1 MKKLIAVVLIALLL
15 VGCMSVFAGCTPR
28 EDTLKILNWAEYI
41 DEELCD
47 AFVKHISDTEDGR
60 TIKIRYTPVETN
72 EEMYTKIKRN
82 RDFDIVCP
90 SDYMIAKMISEN
102 LLNEVD
108 FANIPNAENT
118 SAFVKDLYKQYQS
131 VDIGKYAVGYTWG
144 TMGIIYNP
152 DLIKETL
159 GYTDA
164 QVEELVSSWNA
175 LWAKDPSGQTIDGLK
190 NKLTF
195 KNSIRDN
202 YFVASTYV
210 NGDASLANNISAA
223 NITKVKEALIAQK
236 AVSKFWE
243 VDLTRDEIIDKERN
257 ILLGLQWA
265 GDAQYSI
272 SEAAKNNMTLKYSVP
287 KEGSNVFFD
296 GWVIP
301 KSAKNQ
307 SLAEK
312 FLNFMCDVDNAAQN
326 MQYIGYSSTIIT
338 EEFFD
343 NDFIKAG
350 GILTDVSY
358 FLGLSTPVMK
368 VVNPTYY
375 PSLEVLNNCVVMLDF
390 GDAYRDVNKMWNEV
404 KSK

>member
-1 MKKLIAVVLIALLL
+1 MKKLIAIILVALLL
-15 VGCMSVFAGCTPR
+15 VGCMSVFAGCTSR

-41 DEELCD
+41 DEDLCD
-47 AFVKHISDTEDGR
+47 AFIKHISDTENGR
-60 TIKIRYTPVETN
+60 TVKIRYTSVETN

-90 SDYMIAKMISEN
+90 SDYMIAKMISED
-102 LLNEVD
+102 LLNKID
-108 FANIPNAENT
+108 FTNIPNAANT
-118 SAFVKDLYKQYQS
+118 SAFVKDLYKQYKGINI
-131 VDIGKYAVGYTWG
+131 DEYTVGYTWG

-152 DLIKETL
+152 ELIKEAL

-175 LWAKDPSGQTIDGLK
+175 LWAKDPSGQIINGLK
-190 NKLTF
+190 NKITF

-210 NGDASLANNISAA
+210 NGNASLANNTSAA
-223 NITKVKEALIAQK
+223 NITAVKDALREQK
-236 AVSKFWE
+236 SVSKFWE
-243 VDLTRDEIIDKERN
+243 VDLTRDEITDKSRD

-272 SEAAKNNMTLKYSVP
+272 SEAAKNGMTLKYSIP

-343 NDFIKAG
+343 NAFIKED
-350 GILTDVSY
+350 GIETDVSY
-358 FLGLSTPVMK
+358 FLGLSTPIMK

-375 PSLEVLNNCVVMLDF
+375 PSLEVLNTCVVMLDF
-390 GDAYRDVNKMWNEV
+390 GDDYRAVNKMWNEV